1 MKMNET
7 FRLAPMRRSEK
18 GRDMKRKRDMK
29 IFWAAPFVALAA
41 AAVMAAAL
49 GTTRGESA
57 AKSAVKKLKF
67 KYGRSKVLDSGNFKV
82 RWRLKDDVLTV
93 ALESSYSRYMALG
106 ISTEPR
112 MKGADFIIAK
122 IDGGKVVSVQ
132 DHFGNEKHKHKP
144 DKLLGGTSR
153 IRKFYD
159 RSAGDWRVVEI
170 VMKAVSD
177 DPNDVS
183 VTPGSS
189 FYFLVAGS
197 SMPDWL
203 TRHPFYDKFKA
214 SF

>member
-1 MKMNET
+1 MTME
-7 FRLAPMRRSEK
+7 
-18 GRDMKRKRDMK
+18 RKRDMR
-29 IFWAAPFVALAA
+29 FLWTAAASVLAA
-41 AAVMAAAL
+41 AALLVAAL

-57 AKSAVKKLKF
+57 ARSAALKLKF

-82 RWRLKDDVLTV
+82 RWRLKDDVLGV
-93 ALESSYSRYMALG
+93 ALESSYGKYMALG
-106 ISTEPR
+106 INTEPG
-112 MKGADFIIAK
+112 MKGADFIIAR

-132 DHFGNEKHKHKP
+132 DHFGSGKHDHEP
-144 DKLLGGTSR
+144 DKQLGGTSR

-159 RSAGDWRVVEI
+159 RSEGDWKAVEI
-170 VMKAVSD
+170 VMNAVSS

-203 TRHPFYDKFKA
+203 SRHPFYDKFKV